1 MAKTLR
7 PGQRV
12 SLDALCSAYGIN
24 NTDRTLHGALIDA
37 KLLAQVYLAMTRG
50 QESLDIASVDM
61 KSLPPMP
68 DVSKLRVV
76 KATAEEEALHQK
88 TLEMIDKESKGGL
101 VWKIS
106 DTPSA

>member
-1 MAKTLR
+1 MLDTLPLAKSLR

-50 QESLDIASVDM
+50 QETLDISAVDM
-61 KSLPPMP
+61 KSLPAMP

-76 KATAEEEALHQK
+76 KASTEEETLHLK
-88 TLEMIDKESKGGL
+88 TLEAIDKESKGNL
-101 VWKIS
+101 VWK
-106 DTPSA
+106 D